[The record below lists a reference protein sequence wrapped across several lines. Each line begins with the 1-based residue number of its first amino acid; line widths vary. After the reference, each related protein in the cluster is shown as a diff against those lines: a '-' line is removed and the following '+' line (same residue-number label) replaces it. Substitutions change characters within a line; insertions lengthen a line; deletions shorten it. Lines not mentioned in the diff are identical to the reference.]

1 MKDGLFFTKSQVVK
15 SYPITDFVTWV
26 VVVFVVFL
34 SSSFVFVLVKSA
46 ESKKWGPGEWGTRD
60 LSMALWKE

>member
-1 MKDGLFFTKSQVVK
+1 MKDGSFSTKSQVVK

-34 SSSFVFVLVKSA
+34 SSSLVFVLVESA
-46 ESKKWGPGEWGTRD
+46 ESRKWGVGHARFEHG
-60 LSMALWKE
+60 ALKGMEA

>member
-1 MKDGLFFTKSQVVK
+1 MKDGLIFTKSQVVK

-34 SSSFVFVLVKSA
+34 SSPFVWLRVQKR
-46 ESKKWGPGEWGTRD
+46 GNGEWGTRD
-60 LSMALWKE
+60 LSMVH